1 MPEPPA
7 ITADRL
13 QVALFAGMAAAA
25 GRRTLELPWERGTV
39 AELRRRVAAACPE
52 IVPLLANSAVA
63 IGDRYA
69 TDGESVAAG
78 DDVAIVPP
86 VSGG

>member
-1 MPEPPA
+1 MIHPSPN
-7 ITADRL
+7 L
-13 QVALFAGMAAAA
+13 CVVLFAGMAATA
-25 GRRTLELPWERGTV
+25 GRRILELPWKGGTV
-39 AELRRRVAAACPE
+39 AELRRRLATVCPE

-69 TDGESVAAG
+69 ADGEPVAAG

>member
-1 MPEPPA
+1 M
-7 ITADRL
+7 
-13 QVALFAGMAAAA
+13 FAGMAALA
-25 GRRTLELPWERGTV
+25 GRRIVQLPWARGTV
-39 AELRRRVAAACPE
+39 AELRRHLSAACPE

-69 TDGESVAAG
+69 TDGELVAAG

>member
-1 MPEPPA
+1 MHEPSSSSPA
-7 ITADRL
+7 AIE
-13 QVALFAGMAAAA
+13 VAMFAGMAALA
-25 GRRTLELPWERGTV
+25 GRRIVQLPWAGGTV
-39 AELRRRVAAACPE
+39 AELRRHLAAACPE
-52 IVPLLANSAVA
+52 IAPLLTNSAVA

-69 TDGESVAAG
+69 TDGELVMAG